1 MPSIINGHSEGGE
14 SSPRASAGEDRTL
27 PGVGN
32 ANTNVKSLDAARQAR
47 DVRTKRARTLFRNGR
62 FVTLEQLGDEED
74 SIVPDGTG

>member
-14 SSPRASAGEDRTL
+14 PAVRSSPGEDRTL

-32 ANTNVKSLDAARQAR
+32 AKVKSLDAARQAR
-47 DVRTKRARTLFRNGR
+47 DGRTKRARTLFRNGR
-62 FVTLEQLGDEED
+62 FLTLEQLGDEED